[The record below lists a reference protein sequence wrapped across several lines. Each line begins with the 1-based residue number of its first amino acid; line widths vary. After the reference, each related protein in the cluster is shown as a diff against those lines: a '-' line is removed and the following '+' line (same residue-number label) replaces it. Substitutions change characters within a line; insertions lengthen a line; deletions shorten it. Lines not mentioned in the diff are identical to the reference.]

1 EIGSQSVPLAEELT
15 LAMAEMAYLQ
25 DRRLAY
31 ENLGL
36 RAVALAQAEPK
47 QPAAAPTKVA
57 SAKRVVQPAEPVLA
71 SSAPDLTKTT
81 LEPTAAPEPAAGG
94 QVASRIAAS
103 FDSFGSAAFASA
115 GDSHQLGLASAY
127 SSFR

>member
-1 EIGSQSVPLAEELT
+1 
-15 LAMAEMAYLQ
+15 MAV
-25 DRRLAY
+25 DRRREAEQPLQQTMNGGRL
-31 ENLGL
+31 EQILSPHHM
-36 RAVALAQAEPK
+36 RHALQRQAEPK